1 MKRTSEIWLASTAAY
16 VEKNSGLIPMHKLG
30 DAIDLAMKT
39 YARMYAINFVHY
51 LMREDV
57 GQLKTNL
64 HWVLSFTSLLLTSI
78 ITF

>member
-16 VEKNSGLIPMHKLG
+16 VEKNSAWIPMHKLG
-30 DAIDLAMKT
+30 DAIDLAMET

-57 GQLKTNL
+57 GAIKNKPSLGTEL
-64 HWVLSFTSLLLTSI
+64 HQFI
-78 ITF
+78 ADFDYNI